1 MHEER
6 NLMGFLNIISKS
18 ATKGCLLETQG
29 YESDL
34 CVKYLISGYVKKSQ
48 RHLWQMGGILTINWG
63 KSLFLLLLSF
73 LFFLKEICFC
83 GRSKMKS

>member
-48 RHLWQMGGILTINWG
+48 RHL
-63 KSLFLLLLSF
+63 
-73 LFFLKEICFC
+73 
-83 GRSKMKS
+83 